1 MSQRIVSSSTRS
13 SFSSSTRRFFAVT
26 LTCFAFAAG
35 GAALLGAPAAVH
47 ADQRAV
53 PAAAEVTGAELFA
66 QNCVAC
72 HGAKGDGDGPA
83 AAGLNPKPRK
93 LSGKDVMSK
102 ISNQQIMQVIKG
114 GGQSSGKSPLMPA
127 FAHFSEGQVKSLVSH
142 IRALCACDFKP

>member
-1 MSQRIVSSSTRS
+1 MSQRAIASSS
-13 SFSSSTRRFFAVT
+13 RRLFAVT
-26 LTCFAFAAG
+26 FTCFAFAG
-35 GAALLGAPAAVH
+35 SAALLSTPAEVR
-47 ADQRAV
+47 ADERVV

-93 LSGKDVMSK
+93 LSSKDVMTK
-102 ISNQQIMQVIKG
+102 ISNQQITQVIKG
-114 GGQSSGKSPLMPA
+114 GGQASGKSPLMPA
-127 FAHFSEGQVKSLVSH
+127 FAHFSDTQVKSLVGH